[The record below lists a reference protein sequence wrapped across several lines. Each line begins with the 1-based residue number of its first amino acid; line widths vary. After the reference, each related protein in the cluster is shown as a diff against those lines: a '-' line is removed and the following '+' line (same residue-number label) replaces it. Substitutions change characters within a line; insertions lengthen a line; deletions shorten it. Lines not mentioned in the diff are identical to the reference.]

1 MQDHLAVLQLDFV
14 NDLVS
19 AETQVSIPFPLE
31 LERLTSL
38 IGDRPKHRVQCV
50 THRLDSLGIRE
61 PEFSKSIIV
70 RRTSDD
76 CEAGMRHCEA
86 PSE

>member
-19 AETQVSIPFPLE
+19 EETQVSIPFPLE

-38 IGDRPKHRVQCV
+38 IRDRPKHRVQCV
-50 THRLDSLGIRE
+50 THRLDNLRIRE

-70 RRTSDD
+70 HWTRDD
-76 CEAGMRHCEA
+76 CQAGMRHCET
-86 PSE
+86 PSA